1 MRRLAL
7 ATALRAPRATARA
20 IALGTF
26 LCGTALAVPSP
37 LGAQVFRW
45 ANDGDVNS
53 MDPYTRNETFL
64 LSFNSNIY
72 EPLVRRNTNMEPE
85 PALAERW
92 EQPSPTV
99 WRFHLRRGVK
109 FTDGTPFTAD
119 DVVFSAQRVRAPG
132 SNLNAVL
139 ATVKEV
145 RKIDDHTVE
154 FETTVPDPILIRKLA
169 TFGIMS
175 KAWSEKNNATRP
187 ADLTTREENFA
198 TRNAMGTGPFR
209 LVLREPDR
217 RTVLERN
224 PDWWD
229 KPTHNI
235 ERAELNIIANDATR
249 VAALL
254 SGEIDFVYTVPP
266 QDVERIRRAQGMKI
280 IQGPELRTIFLGMD
294 QSRPELLKSD
304 VKGRN
309 PFQDVRV
316 RRAFYQAIDVGAIQ
330 RTVMRGQSRPTGL
343 LWGPGVNGFREEDD
357 QRLPLD
363 LEGAKRLLAEAGY
376 PNGFGVTMDCPNDRY
391 VNDEAICT
399 AVTAMLARIGVRVTL
414 NAQTRARFFAEVNA
428 PRYNTSF
435 YLLGWTPATVDA
447 HDVLFNLL
455 GTRDGTRGVFN
466 NGGYSNPKL
475 DELTDRIQVE
485 TDQARRQAMI
495 SEAAKIIRD
504 DAAYIPLHQQQI
516 VWAARNGVDIVQTAD
531 NYMQLRWVRLNAAR

>member
-7 ATALRAPRATARA
+7 AAAL
-20 IALGTF
+20 
-26 LCGTALAVPSP
+26 LCGTALALSP
-37 LGAQVFRW
+37 VGAPASAQVFRW

-64 LSFNSNIY
+64 LAVNSHIY
-72 EPLVRRNTNMEPE
+72 EPLARRNQQMAME

-99 WRFHLRRGVK
+99 WRFHLRRGVR
-109 FTDGTPFTAD
+109 FTDGTPFSAD
-119 DVVFSAQRVRAPG
+119 DVIFSVQRARGPG
-132 SNLNAVL
+132 SNIGANF

-145 RKIDDHTVE
+145 RRIDDHTVE
-154 FETTVPDPILIRKLA
+154 FETHQPNPILVNELA

-175 KAWSEKNNATRP
+175 KAWAEKNNALRP

-209 LVLREPDR
+209 LALREPDR

-224 PDWWD
+224 TTWWD
-229 KPTHNI
+229 TPTHNI

-254 SGEIDFVYTVPP
+254 SGEVDFVYTVPP
-266 QDVERIRRAQGMKI
+266 QDVERISRTQGVRI
-280 IQGPELRTIFLGMD
+280 IQGPELRTIYLGMD
-294 QSRPELLKSD
+294 QARPELLKSD
-304 VKGRN
+304 VKGKN

-316 RRAFYQAIDVGAIQ
+316 RRAVYQAIDVAAIQ

-343 LWGPGVNGFREEDD
+343 MWGPGVNGFVEADD

-363 LEGAKRLLAEAGY
+363 AAASRRLLAEAGY
-376 PNGFGVTMDCPNDRY
+376 PNGFGVTLDCPNDRY

-399 AVTAMLARIGVRVTL
+399 AVVAMLARIGVRVTL
-414 NAQTRARFFAEVNA
+414 AAQTRARFFAEVNA

-435 YLLGWTPATVDA
+435 YLLGWTPATQDA
-447 HDVLFNLL
+447 HNALFNLL

-466 NGGYSNPKL
+466 NGGYSNPQL
-475 DELTDRIQVE
+475 DALIAQIGVE
-485 TDQARRQAMI
+485 TDAAKRQAMI
-495 SEAAKIIRD
+495 SQTARMIRD
-504 DAAYIPLHQQQI
+504 DVAYIPLHQQQI
-516 VWAARNGVDIVQTAD
+516 VWAARSNVEVVQTAD
-531 NYMQLRWVRLNAAR
+531 NYIQLRFARVTGR